1 MTEATSLT
9 ALTDRVRSLFGQQSP
24 LGHTLTLD
32 LGETGRIF
40 VDGTG
45 SGTGADSVVDN
56 RETLAACTITL
67 SAETLAGLLDGTVD
81 GGSAFM
87 NGQIKVAG
95 DFQVALILAG
105 MLSD

>member
-1 MTEATSLT
+1 MTDATSLT
-9 ALTDRVRSLFGQQSP
+9 ALTDRVRTLVGQQSP

-32 LGETGRIF
+32 LGEAGRIF
-40 VDGTG
+40 VD
-45 SGTGADSVVDN
+45 GTGADSVVDN

-81 GGSAFM
+81 GGAAFM

-95 DFQVALILAG
+95 DFQVALTLAG
-105 MLSD
+105 MFSD

>member
-1 MTEATSLT
+1 MTDASSLA
-9 ALTDRVRSLFGQQSP
+9 ALTDRVRSLVGQKPP

-45 SGTGADSVVDN
+45 TDSVVDN
-56 RETLAACTITL
+56 RETLAGCTITL

-95 DFQVALILAG
+95 DFQVALTLAG
-105 MLSD
+105 MFSH